1 MIILDGIHPLFFA
14 LGATLCFSYAST
26 IFTEFSRSVSPQ
38 WMNAFKAVIAL
49 ILFTTTLLFFNLWLP
64 PASTSVSV
72 LLASGLLGLMI
83 GDMYMLKAM
92 KELGASRMLMIF
104 GMQPFFLGLA
114 EKFLF
119 GKDFPTINF
128 LGGALMLGCLYTISF
143 ENYKKSGSWQIMGLT
158 FGITAVLLD
167 ATGLLLTKHGFN
179 STPGITSIQVNA
191 LRCLGACVG
200 FLVYH
205 FSVKRLPLVNTF
217 KNLPNKQKWRLLIGS
232 TGGTYLSLMLY
243 LQAINKGLMVQVSSI
258 TITGPMFA
266 QFFECVQQRKLPNRL
281 ILIAFML
288 FSSGFYIFIFYGKGS

>member
-1 MIILDGIHPLFFA
+1 MNSLNGIHPLFFA

-26 IFTEFSRSVSPQ
+26 IFTEFSRSVSPE
-38 WMNAFKAVIAL
+38 WMNAFKAVVAL
-49 ILFTTTLLFFNLWLP
+49 ILFGITLASFNLWISP
-64 PASTSVSV
+64 SSTSVYV
-72 LLASGLLGLMI
+72 LLGSGLLGLMI

-104 GMQPFFLGLA
+104 GMQPFFLGMA

-119 GKDFPTINF
+119 GKDFPAINF

-143 ENYKKSGSWQIMGLT
+143 ENYKKSGSWQIIGLT
-158 FGITAVLLD
+158 YGIIAVLLD

-179 STPGITSIQVNA
+179 STAEISSIQVNA
-191 LRCLGACVG
+191 LRCLGACLG

-205 FSVKRLPLVNTF
+205 FSVKRLPLISTF
-217 KNLPNKQKWRLLIGS
+217 KNLTQKKKIKLLIGS
-232 TGGTYLSLMLY
+232 AGGTYLSLMLY

-266 QFFECVQQRKLPNRL
+266 QLFECIQHRKLPSRL
-281 ILIAFML
+281 IMLAFAL
-288 FSSGFYIFIFYGKGS
+288 FTGGFYIFIFYGKGA

>member
-1 MIILDGIHPLFFA
+1 MNLLANVHPLFFA

-26 IFTEFSRSVSPQ
+26 IFTEFSRSVSPE

-49 ILFTTTLLFFNLWLP
+49 ILFTLTLFTFDLWLP
-64 PASTSVSV
+64 PASTSVYV

-119 GKDFPTINF
+119 GKDFPLINF

-143 ENYKKSGSWQIMGLT
+143 ENYKKSGSWQILGLT
-158 FGITAVLLD
+158 FGIIAVLLD
-167 ATGLLLTKHGFN
+167 GTGLLLTKHGFN
-179 STPGITSIQVNA
+179 SSPGITSVQVNV
-191 LRCLGACVG
+191 LRCLGACLG
-200 FLVYH
+200 FLIYH
-205 FSVKRLPLVNTF
+205 YSVKKLPLISTF
-217 KNLPNKQKWRLLIGS
+217 NNLSRRKKIKLLVGS

-266 QFFECVQQRKLPNRL
+266 QVFECIQQRKLPNRL
-281 ILIAFML
+281 IILAFLL
-288 FSSGFYIFIFYGKGS
+288 FASGFYIFIFYGKGI